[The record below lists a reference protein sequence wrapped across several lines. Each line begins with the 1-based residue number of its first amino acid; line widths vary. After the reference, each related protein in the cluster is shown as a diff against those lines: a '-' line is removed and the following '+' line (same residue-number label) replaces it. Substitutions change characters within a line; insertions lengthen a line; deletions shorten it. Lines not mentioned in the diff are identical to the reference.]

1 LTPPNG
7 RWQALREIK
16 QDPGSVE
23 SLLGQPNFE
32 AGRRMPGDSILWH
45 YYAADG
51 TAVFLP
57 FIRDQLAIAKYER
70 KDLGVGGKPVASVE
84 RELAGRN
91 IYKVT
96 PDPPQRRISPQ
107 LIESVKQ
114 GLTRSEVVAA
124 LGEPSGGMAIA
135 GGESDYE
142 DMTYLLDPT
151 GEILLHLEK
160 GKVVRISK

>member
-1 LTPPNG
+1 V
-7 RWQALREIK
+7 A
-16 QDPGSVE
+16 
-23 SLLGQPNFE
+23 
-32 AGRRMPGDSILWH
+32 
-45 YYAADG
+45 
-51 TAVFLP
+51 
-57 FIRDQLAIAKYER
+57 
-70 KDLGVGGKPVASVE
+70 GKPVQSVE

-91 IYKVT
+91 IYKIT

-114 GLTRSEVVAA
+114 RLTRSEVVAA

-142 DMTYLLDPT
+142 DMTYLIDPA
-151 GEILLHLEK
+151 GEISVHLEK